1 MSLIDTV
8 ENKQGVKVHIVKG
21 IPPGSGIG
29 SSSASAA
36 AAVVGVNELLNK
48 PLENSELLVHG
59 MAGEAVA
66 SGGFHAD
73 NIAPALFGGIILI
86 SSYEPLDIL
95 NLPVPK
101 KLFSPAVLP
110 DFIVNTLDAR
120 RLLPKRVPLKS
131 AVEQAGNLA
140 GFTLGLHESDFDL
153 LGRSMVDLFAEPIRA
168 ELIPGYNSVRQ
179 SAMDAGAIGCG
190 ISGSGPALFAL
201 SDSLKIAEHI
211 GITMVG
217 AFKKAG
223 LNPDMDLS
231 TWQNVGNALDKLKAS
246 GNKCP
251 LTTAWQSWVHL
262 ENLSAYHNVAFAT
275 KENGFAGLDTELAF
289 NGPVQIKHIQAMG
302 DWAKEG
308 KFIYSGRR
316 NEGGKAFRAGEWA
329 IYTEEEGGYG
339 GRKKNA
345 EKEGEIRH

>member
-1 MSLIDTV
+1 MPEKSIRVRATASVANVSCGFDCIGYAIGEPSDDLTIETQEKPGIEIVMSGIKADSIPTAAEKNTAGKAILSFLNTIDSQ
-8 ENKQGVKVHIVKG
+8 QGFKIKIKKG

-29 SSSASAA
+29 SSAASAA

-86 SSYEPLDIL
+86 RSYEPLDIL
-95 NLPVPK
+95 NFPVPK
-101 KLFSPAVLP
+101 SLFSTAVLP
-110 DFIVNTLDAR
+110 DFIVNTIDAR
-120 RLLPKRVPLKS
+120 RMLPKRVPLKS

-168 ELIPGYNSVRQ
+168 ELIPGYLSVRQ

-201 SDSLKIAEHI
+201 SDSLEIAKQI
-211 GITMVG
+211 GATMVD

-223 LNPDMDLS
+223 LKS
-231 TWQNVGNALDKLKAS
+231 TAYNTPIHTKPPEILD
-246 GNKCP
+246 
-251 LTTAWQSWVHL
+251 
-262 ENLSAYHNVAFAT
+262 
-275 KENGFAGLDTELAF
+275 
-289 NGPVQIKHIQAMG
+289 
-302 DWAKEG
+302 
-308 KFIYSGRR
+308 
-316 NEGGKAFRAGEWA
+316 
-329 IYTEEEGGYG
+329 
-339 GRKKNA
+339 
-345 EKEGEIRH
+345 

>member
-1 MSLIDTV
+1 MLNNSIRVRATASVANVSCGFDCIGYAITKPGDIVTIEKQDQPGIEISMSGIKYESIPVDPENNTAGKAILSLLDTL
-8 ENKQGVKVHIVKG
+8 ESKQGFKVHIEKG

-36 AAVVGVNELLNK
+36 AAVVGVNELLDK
-48 PLENSELLVHG
+48 PLKNSELLVHG

-86 SSYEPLDIL
+86 RSYEPLDIL

-101 KLFSPAVLP
+101 NLFSTAVLP
-110 DFIVNTLDAR
+110 DFIVNTMDAR
-120 RLLPKRVPLKS
+120 RMLPKRVPLKS

-201 SDSLKIAEHI
+201 SDSLDIAKQI
-211 GITMVG
+211 GATMVDS
-217 AFKKAG
+217 FNKAG
-223 LNPDMDLS
+223 LKS
-231 TWQNVGNALDKLKAS
+231 TAYSTPIHTKPPEILD
-246 GNKCP
+246 
-251 LTTAWQSWVHL
+251 
-262 ENLSAYHNVAFAT
+262 
-275 KENGFAGLDTELAF
+275 
-289 NGPVQIKHIQAMG
+289 
-302 DWAKEG
+302 
-308 KFIYSGRR
+308 
-316 NEGGKAFRAGEWA
+316 
-329 IYTEEEGGYG
+329 
-339 GRKKNA
+339 
-345 EKEGEIRH
+345 